1 VLNSEEA
8 LSVLQALRVYTYN
21 GAYTAFE
28 EDEKGSLEEGKLAD
42 MAVLSDDILSV
53 ASTKIREIKIDQ
65 TYVDGRLVFDRSN

>member
-1 VLNSEEA
+1 MLNSEEG

>member
-1 VLNSEEA
+1 
-8 LSVLQALRVYTYN
+8 
-21 GAYTAFE
+21 
-28 EDEKGSLEEGKLAD
+28 

>member
-1 VLNSEEA
+1 VLNSDEA

-53 ASTKIREIKIDQ
+53 ASTKIRGIKIDQ